1 MDLKL
6 KAECVSWGLRLGQVE
21 SRVPQAQPLAEMEPR
36 NTMVP
41 TVKEKKKSKVGGNSE
56 PVLTSFLGG
65 KRLEAWRGS
74 QEREG

>member
-6 KAECVSWGLRLGQVE
+6 KAECVSWGLRPEQVA
-21 SRVPQAQPLAEMEPR
+21 SRVPQAQPSAEMEPR
-36 NTMVP
+36 NTAVP
-41 TVKEKKKSKVGGNSE
+41 TVKEKKESKVGGNSE
-56 PVLTSFLGG
+56 PVLTPLLGG